1 MQYLTRDAV
10 TVYQDS
16 NARNNVQR
24 FTIAD
29 LTTIK
34 KLVIETKMDKVQ
46 SLIMRENET
55 EDREKMLEIA
65 VILIF
70 GVQCQE

>member
-1 MQYLTRDAV
+1 
-10 TVYQDS
+10 
-16 NARNNVQR
+16 
-24 FTIAD
+24 
-29 LTTIK
+29 
-34 KLVIETKMDKVQ
+34 MDKVQ